1 MDTLSAPACP
11 GHRGCGSKHSHRVW
25 AGAQSAGRPARL
37 GQTGGQ
43 QAWFPEPS
51 AGDFLPGALTWNVR
65 EGDRVEVTH
74 LPADSCWTG
83 LETHSRVA
91 WRRTL
96 GAAQRDLAGDGDGE
110 CGWGSRVPLLHLVP
124 CHGLLW
130 VPLEPPAVPLW
141 EGCGCCWLRATQS
154 LRIYGAGQAGVHP
167 RKESAGGKP
176 WEPPPALAL
185 LPSPT
190 QAPPSAPNS
199 SGGFSKCNTGYPV
212 KFEFQR
218 NNEQGFRVR
227 MSQMLRGCF

>member
-11 GHRGCGSKHSHRVW
+11 GHRGCGSKHSHQVW
-25 AGAQSAGRPARL
+25 AGAQSAGGPARL
-37 GQTGGQ
+37 SQTGGQ

-110 CGWGSRVPLLHLVP
+110 CGWGSRMPLLHLVP

-141 EGCGCCWLRATQS
+141 EGCGYCWLRATQS
-154 LRIYGAGQAGVHP
+154 LRIYGAGTG
-167 RKESAGGKP
+167 
-176 WEPPPALAL
+176 W
-185 LPSPT
+185 
-190 QAPPSAPNS
+190 SAPQERVSRRQALGTS
-199 SGGFSKCNTGYPV
+199 SRLSSPPLPHPGSALCP
-212 KFEFQR
+212 Q
-218 NNEQGFRVR
+218 
-227 MSQMLRGCF
+227 